1 MLPLGVLLVSSMLL
15 PISAAP
21 PTLGPVLAV
30 CVGAL
35 LVAAVVTGLAR
46 LIPPHASRWMLSLT
60 GAVGAGAA
68 GGYTLSLVGVL
79 LSDDISATSA
89 WWLLPATL
97 VAVLWGW
104 TGYVVHGDQRP
115 SVQQIVETIPERD
128 RVLPAAGAADL
139 VLPWRCDSR
148 SGSLEG
154 AAIFVLVVLGAAGVL
169 VVVSGGGWL
178 LGVLLGVGG
187 LVAAT
192 LTWAAA
198 EVRVL
203 VDGDGLRVRSRRL
216 PLTVLRV
223 PAREVLGAR
232 AMDLDPMVWG
242 GTGLRWLP
250 GSTAY
255 LGSGGPGIVVHRR
268 SGRRLAVQLAQDE
281 QAAVA
286 GATALRSVAAQAR
299 VGTDSSS

>member
-1 MLPLGVLLVSSMLL
+1 MLPLGVLLVSSILL

-21 PTLGPVLAV
+21 RVLGPVLAV

-46 LIPPHASRWMLSLT
+46 LVPPHTSRWMLALS

-68 GGYTLSLVGVL
+68 GGYTLSLVGVQL
-79 LSDDISATSA
+79 FDDISATSA
-89 WWLLPATL
+89 WWLLPAAL

-104 TGYVVHGDQRP
+104 AGYVVHGDQRP

-128 RVLPAAGAADL
+128 RVLPAAEAADL
-139 VLPWRCDSR
+139 VLPWRCDAR

-169 VVVSGGGWL
+169 VLVSGGGWL
-178 LGVLLGVGG
+178 LGGCLVVGG

-198 EVRVL
+198 EVQVL
-203 VDGDGLRVRSRRL
+203 VDGEGLRVRSRRL

-268 SGRRLAVQLAQDE
+268 SGRRLAVQLTQDE
-281 QAAVA
+281 QAAAA

-299 VGTDSSS
+299 LGTDSSS

>member
-1 MLPLGVLLVSSMLL
+1 MLPLGVLLLASVVL
-15 PISAAP
+15 PVSAAP
-21 PTLGPVLAV
+21 AALGPVLAV

-35 LVAAVVTGLAR
+35 LLAAVVTGLAR
-46 LIPPHASRWMLSLT
+46 LVPPHTSRWLLSLS

-68 GGYTLSLVGVL
+68 GGYTLSLVAVQVV
-79 LSDDISATSA
+79 DDISATSA

-97 VAVLWGW
+97 VALLWGW

-128 RVLPAAGAADL
+128 RVLPTSGAADL
-139 VLPWRCDSR
+139 LLPWRCDSR
-148 SGSLEG
+148 AGSLEG
-154 AAIFVLVVLGAAGVL
+154 AAIFVLVVLGLAGVL
-169 VVVSGGGWL
+169 LVVSGGGWL
-178 LGVLLGVGG
+178 LGGCLVVGG

-203 VDGDGLRVRSRRL
+203 VDGDGLWVRSRRL

-223 PAREVLGAR
+223 PADEVLGAG
-232 AMDLDPMVWG
+232 AMVLDPMRWG

-250 GSTAY
+250 DSTAY

-268 SGRRLAVQLAQDE
+268 SGRRMAVQLEQDE
-281 QAAVA
+281 QAALA
-286 GATALRSVAAQAR
+286 GATALRSVAAQTR
-299 VGTDSSS
+299 VGTDSSC